1 MNPNGIL
8 KQHWMHVAIHFFVDA
23 VIFVVAFIIGTDFVI
38 PDDDLHMR
46 LESYLPGIMLGSF
59 VFPYLVYIFGL
70 YSPQSYKQ
78 RVTTRA
84 IVLAICLVGT
94 VFLMIPLFYLKKST
108 IIGRGV
114 FGISVAIVYCT
125 IIIHHG
131 FLLRSLRNYRERV
144 AFIMTCTFDELE
156 ARFFQSL
163 GTENMELVG
172 LIHYDNY
179 QPIGEMRVLGKVSEL
194 ADIVPREDIHRV
206 LCTSKSIG
214 DPAMC
219 KAFCELRYSGVQVMS
234 LVSVFEEVHQLVPLE
249 LITPEWLL
257 AASTQP
263 HMLYIKKVK
272 RAFDIIVSLLG
283 LVFLG
288 PVMLAGILATK
299 LTSPGPIFYRQVRSG
314 RFGRPFSVI
323 KLRSMRTDAEKHG
336 AVWSSAGKDPR
347 STPVGHL
354 LRKYRIDEIPQLI
367 NVLKGDMS
375 FVGPR
380 PERPVFIE
388 DLAQQIPY
396 FQERLMVQ
404 PGITGWAQV
413 NYPYGSSVEDAK
425 WKLEYDL
432 YYMKNMSLVLDM
444 FILLDTVRI
453 VLRGGMKGDAKD
465 RLPRYE
471 AIWFFRVFGNENA
484 PPPPRPPVH
493 DAALKAN
500 GTVGK
505 ENVPPAPR
513 PPVR

>member
-1 MNPNGIL
+1 MNSNGIL
-8 KQHWMHVAIHFFVDA
+8 KQHWLHVAVHFLVDA
-23 VIFVVAFIIGTDFVI
+23 VIFAVAFVIGTDFVI

-46 LESYLPGIMLGSF
+46 LTSYLPGIFLGAV
-59 VFPYLVYIFGL
+59 VFPCLVYIFGL
-70 YSPQSYKQ
+70 YAPQSYKQ
-78 RVTTRA
+78 RVTSRA
-84 IVLAICLVGT
+84 IVLFVCIITTAL
-94 VFLMIPLFYLKKST
+94 LMIPLFYIKKSFT
-108 IIGRGV
+108 IGREV
-114 FGISVAIVYCT
+114 FLYSWLIAYFTVL
-125 IIIHHG
+125 IHHG

-163 GTENMELVG
+163 GTENMELAG

-179 QPIGEMRVLGKVSEL
+179 QPIGEMRVLGKVSDL
-194 ADIVPREDIHRV
+194 QDIVRRESIHRV

-214 DPAMC
+214 DASMC
-219 KAFCELRYSGVQVMS
+219 KAFCELRYSGVQVMP
-234 LVSVFEEVHQLVPLE
+234 LVSLFEEVHQLVPLE

-257 AASTQP
+257 AASAQP

-283 LVFLG
+283 LLFLG
-288 PVMLAGILATK
+288 PVMLVGMIATK
-299 LTSPGPIFYRQVRSG
+299 LTSPGPIFYKQVRAG
-314 RFGRPFSVI
+314 RFGRPFNVI
-323 KLRSMRTDAEKHG
+323 KLRSMRIDAEKHG

-347 STPVGHL
+347 STPVGHI
-354 LRKYRIDEIPQLI
+354 LRKYRIDEIPQLF
-367 NVLKGDMS
+367 NVLRGDMS

-380 PERPVFIE
+380 PERPVFVDE
-388 DLAQQIPY
+388 LAQQIPY

-432 YYMKNMSLVLDM
+432 YYMKHMSLFLDL

-471 AIWFFRVFGNENA
+471 AIWFFRVFGNEESHT
-484 PPPPRPPVH
+484 PRPP
-493 DAALKAN
+493 
-500 GTVGK
+500 T
-505 ENVPPAPR
+505 R
-513 PPVR
+513 

>member
-8 KQHWMHVAIHFFVDA
+8 KQHWLHVAIHFVADA
-23 VIFVVAFIIGTDFVI
+23 VIFAVAFIIGTDFVI

-46 LESYLPGIMLGSF
+46 LTSYVPGILLGSAM
-59 VFPYLVYIFGL
+59 FPCLVYIFGL
-70 YSPQSYKQ
+70 YAPQSYKQ
-78 RVTTRA
+78 RVTKRA
-84 IVLAICLVGT
+84 IVLIVCLVGT
-94 VFLMIPLFYLKKST
+94 VLLMFPLFYIKKSFT
-108 IIGRGV
+108 IGREV
-114 FGISVAIVYCT
+114 FLYSVAIAYSTVL
-125 IIIHHG
+125 IHHG
-131 FLLRSLRNYRERV
+131 ILLRSLRNYRERV

-163 GTENMELVG
+163 GTENMELAG

-179 QPIGEMRVLGKVSEL
+179 QPIGEMRVLGKVSDL
-194 ADIVPREDIHRV
+194 QDIVRRENIHRV
-206 LCTSKSIG
+206 LCTSKSIS
-214 DPAMC
+214 DPSMC
-219 KAFCELRYSGVQVMS
+219 KAFCELRYSGVQVMP
-234 LVSVFEEVHQLVPLE
+234 LVSLFEEVHQLVPLE

-257 AASTQP
+257 SASAQP

-272 RAFDIIVSLLG
+272 RAFDIVVSLFG
-283 LVFLG
+283 LLFLG
-288 PVMLAGILATK
+288 PVMLLGILATK
-299 LTSPGPIFYRQVRSG
+299 LTSAGPAFYKQVRAG
-314 RFGRPFSVI
+314 RFGRPFNVI

-336 AVWSSAGKDPR
+336 AVWSTAGKDPR
-347 STPVGHL
+347 STPVGNF
-354 LRKYRIDEIPQLI
+354 LRKYRIDEIPQLF
-367 NVLKGDMS
+367 NVLRGDMS

-388 DLAQQIPY
+388 ELAQQIPY

-432 YYMKNMSLVLDM
+432 YYMKHMSLFLDL

-471 AIWFFRVFGNENA
+471 AIWFFRVFGSEE
-484 PPPPRPPVH
+484 PRTPRPP
-493 DAALKAN
+493 
-500 GTVGK
+500 
-505 ENVPPAPR
+505 AP
-513 PPVR
+513 

>member
-1 MNPNGIL
+1 MNANGIL
-8 KQHWMHVAIHFFVDA
+8 KQHWLHVALHFTVDA
-23 VIFVVAFIIGTDFVI
+23 IIFAVAFVIGTDFVI
-38 PDDDLHMR
+38 SDDDLHMR
-46 LESYLPGIMLGSF
+46 LTSYVPGILLGS
-59 VFPYLVYIFGL
+59 VTFPCLVYIFGL

-78 RVTTRA
+78 RVTRRA
-84 IVLAICLVGT
+84 IVLGICLVGT
-94 VFLMIPLFYLKKST
+94 VLLMIPLFYVKKSFT
-108 IIGRGV
+108 IGREV
-114 FGISVAIVYCT
+114 FLYSVAIAYCT
-125 IIIHHG
+125 VLIHHG

-172 LIHYDNY
+172 LVHYDNY

-194 ADIVPREDIHRV
+194 ADIVRRENIHRI
-206 LCTSKSIG
+206 LCTSKSIS

-219 KAFCELRYSGVQVMS
+219 KVFCELRYSGVQVMP

-257 AASTQP
+257 AASAQP
-263 HMLYIKKVK
+263 HMLYIKKIK
-272 RAFDIIVSLLG
+272 RAFDIVVSLLG

-288 PVMLAGILATK
+288 PVMLLGILATK
-299 LTSPGPIFYRQVRSG
+299 LTSAGPVFYKQVRAG
-314 RFGRPFSVI
+314 RFGRPFNVI

-347 STPVGHL
+347 STPVGHF
-354 LRKYRIDEIPQLI
+354 LRKYRIDEIPQLF
-367 NVLKGDMS
+367 NVLRGDMS

-388 DLAQQIPY
+388 ELAQQIPY

-432 YYMKNMSLVLDM
+432 YYMKHMSLFLDL

-453 VLRGGMKGDAKD
+453 VVRGGMKGDAKD

-471 AIWFFRVFGNENA
+471 AIWFFRVFGSEE
-484 PPPPRPPVH
+484 PR
-493 DAALKAN
+493 
-500 GTVGK
+500 
-505 ENVPPAPR
+505 APR
-513 PPVR
+513 PPAP